1 MSAQFQRGSTKPGFE
16 SSIPQSPTTSFGPHN
31 FKRDQYRHSTS
42 GYSTPGGASVYSSY
56 STSPNVGCLTSVRM
70 SAMAKLSRFL
80 RRLVHFRQMDFEFAG
95 WQMWS
100 LLTHPQLVYRKFV
113 YRKRTK
119 DQWARDD
126 PAFLVLL
133 AVALSLSSILF
144 AVVLHLSF
152 AGFIAFY
159 FWAVFVDCILV
170 GLVIATLLWFI
181 SNRYLR
187 RGDDQDVEWGYCFD
201 VHLNAFFPMLILLHV
216 ILPLIFSN
224 VVDYPNF
231 ISRLIG
237 NAVWF
242 FACVYY
248 VYITFLGY
256 TALPILRNTQIFL
269 YPITFIFIFFVA
281 TVSAGW
287 NISQTAM
294 DFYHFRAMNAN
305 R

>member
-1 MSAQFQRGSTKPGFE
+1 MPWKKGGSSATTNNSTLSFHIAAFENSNEASSLNLQRSWLIQNQKQINAASTFVSQNPFE
-16 SSIPQSPTTSFGPHN
+16 FPRQQSDRASDPEVSHFRASQSQDKDFDAAAEDEKTPSPQSPTTSFGPHN
-31 FKRDQYRHSTS
+31 FKRDHYRHSTS
-42 GYSTPGGASVYSSY
+42 GYSTPGAASVYSSY

-159 FWAVFVDCILV
+159 FWAVFVDCIFV
-170 GLVIATLLWFI
+170 GLVIATLL
-181 SNRYLR
+181 
-187 RGDDQDVEWGYCFD
+187 
-201 VHLNAFFPMLILLHV
+201 
-216 ILPLIFSN
+216 
-224 VVDYPNF
+224 
-231 ISRLIG
+231 
-237 NAVWF
+237 
-242 FACVYY
+242 
-248 VYITFLGY
+248 
-256 TALPILRNTQIFL
+256 
-269 YPITFIFIFFVA
+269 
-281 TVSAGW
+281 
-287 NISQTAM
+287 
-294 DFYHFRAMNAN
+294 
-305 R
+305 

>member
-1 MSAQFQRGSTKPGFE
+1 MSMFLAPS
-16 SSIPQSPTTSFGPHN
+16 PQSPTTSSGPHN
-31 FKRDQYRHSTS
+31 FKRDHYRHSTS
-42 GYSTPGGASVYSSY
+42 GYSTPGAASVYSSY

-113 YRKRTK
+113 YRKRKGKRYYPFFENYVIKFFTGTK

-133 AVALSLSSILF
+133 AVALSLSL
-144 AVVLHLSF
+144 
-152 AGFIAFY
+152 
-159 FWAVFVDCILV
+159 
-170 GLVIATLLWFI
+170 
-181 SNRYLR
+181 
-187 RGDDQDVEWGYCFD
+187 
-201 VHLNAFFPMLILLHV
+201 
-216 ILPLIFSN
+216 
-224 VVDYPNF
+224 VDYPYF

-242 FACVYY
+242 IACVYY